1 MAGSVAAIGLI
12 GCAAALSLGFASVGS
27 AAVLGQ
33 RLAGAADAAALAA
46 ADAAA
51 GAVAG
56 VPCEL
61 AATLA
66 AAAGSELETCEI
78 DGLTAT
84 VTVSARLGNL
94 PATASARAGPPG

>member
-1 MAGSVAAIGLI
+1 MAGSLAAAGLI
-12 GCAAALSLGFASVGS
+12 GFAAALSIGFATVGS

-46 ADAAA
+46 ADAAS

-61 AATLA
+61 AETLA
-66 AAAGSELETCEI
+66 AAAGAELAACEI

-84 VTVSARLGNL
+84 VTVAARLGSL
-94 PATASARAGPPG
+94 PAAVSARAGPPR